1 MPLLHALPRRDEPTH
16 RQSPHNIEVEQALL
30 GAILINNE
38 AFYRVSD
45 FLEPSHFYDP
55 LHRQIYEKAAQLIRL
70 GKIADPR
77 THQELPQGERPRRR
91 HHRRR
96 NISARLAY
104 EATTIIN
111 AEDYGRD
118 DLRPVDPP
126 RT

>member
-1 MPLLHALPRRDEPTH
+1 MAIADSTARNLAAEPTPLY
-16 RQSPHNIEVEQALL
+16 RAAPHNIEAEQALI

-77 THQELPQGERPRRR
+77 TIKSFLKENDLVGDITVAEYLG
-91 HHRRR
+91 
-96 NISARLAY
+96 RLAY
-104 EATTIIN
+104 EATTI
-111 AEDYGRD
+111 
-118 DLRPVDPP
+118 
-126 RT
+126 